1 MPSSKRP
8 HLFRMISQMSPR
20 RRRLVGKSVLG
31 YVIGW
36 IIAGCSVVFLI
47 ASDSVYRP
55 LWLVALLGIP
65 TGLIA
70 SYFEMRFAPSFSRRI
85 SMAEMLLFRTIF
97 YALLVTLM
105 VLIYVALSIVVG
117 PSEKKFLEVLG
128 SAEFQDRIKGP
139 RFWLSIVLYTLTSAM
154 INFARQVRRIMGH
167 GKTTKLF
174 FGRFEKP
181 KEENRLFMFLDL
193 QSSVKISEDLGPV
206 KFNRFKNDFFHDIV
220 EPILET
226 EGEIYQYVGDEVVIT
241 WEYGQGTKEANF
253 ARCFW
258 DIFDI
263 ILVEKE
269 KYMRRYNTYPIFR
282 AGVAGGRVVT
292 AAIGDLKKDIVYS
305 GDPVNLAA
313 RLEGK
318 AKDLNLP
325 LLADRDVL
333 TKYLGDSREF
343 SIIDQGQ
350 FDMKGF
356 NDQIKVVSV
365 SRKA

>member
-1 MPSSKRP
+1 M
-8 HLFRMISQMSPR
+8 QMSPR
-20 RRRLVGKSVLG
+20 RRRLVVKSVLG

-36 IIAGCSVVFLI
+36 IVAGCLVVFLI
-47 ASDSVYRP
+47 SSDSVYRP
-55 LWLVALLGIP
+55 LWLVAILGIP

-70 SYFEMRFAPSFSRRI
+70 SYFEMRFAPSFSRKV

-97 YALLVTLM
+97 YAILVTLM
-105 VLIYVALSIVVG
+105 VLIFVAFSIFVE
-117 PSEKKFLEVLG
+117 SEEKNLLKVLG
-128 SAEFQDRIKGP
+128 SQEFQDRITGP
-139 RFWLSIVLYTLTSAM
+139 RFWLSIVLYILTSAM

-181 KEENRLFMFLDL
+181 KEEDRLFMFLDL
-193 QSSVKISEDLGPV
+193 ESSVKISEDLGPA

-241 WEYGQGTKEANF
+241 WEYDQGTKEANF

-263 ILVEKE
+263 VQVEKE
-269 KYMRRYNTYPIFR
+269 KYLRRYNTYPIFR

-318 AKDLNLP
+318 AKELKLP
-325 LLADRDVL
+325 LIADSNVIRSQNDL
-333 TKYLGDSREF
+333 SKEF
-343 SIIDQGQ
+343 AFTEKGKIE
-350 FDMKGF
+350 MKGF
-356 NDQIKVVSV
+356 NEHVKVVSIQ
-365 SRKA
+365 RK